1 MFRAPNIV
9 TVLNVRRLEWLGVRL
24 HKQMVQ
30 EEYRNYWKAKQ
41 EDRFKKENLD

>member
-1 MFRAPNIV
+1 MFRAPDIV

-24 HKQMVQ
+24 QKQMVQ

-41 EDRFKKENLD
+41 EYRFKKENLD